1 MAVSGEVGEPT
12 EIYGLAQFSGAFRR
26 RRDLVAGKLSGTDGV
41 HRDLPPGAFHP
52 STRGSKQNTP
62 DELPDRAKPWPRTM
76 PRVLV
81 LVLVPTAC
89 PQFSA
94 CRHRGSAESRRRDL
108 RQSRIRAAGGTMRQ
122 VFRTL
127 REEGGIRSV
136 GPLLPSVKGTIDLQ
150 GDATMRAVE
159 AGFPG

>member
-1 MAVSGEVGEPT
+1 
-12 EIYGLAQFSGAFRR
+12 
-26 RRDLVAGKLSGTDGV
+26 
-41 HRDLPPGAFHP
+41 
-52 STRGSKQNTP
+52 
-62 DELPDRAKPWPRTM
+62 
-76 PRVLV
+76 
-81 LVLVPTAC
+81 
-89 PQFSA
+89 
-94 CRHRGSAESRRRDL
+94 
-108 RQSRIRAAGGTMRQ
+108 MRQ